1 LPEGRSNGSTGLDL
15 LRRRARSRRV
25 VVRDE
30 SMRPELAPGDRLWV
44 DPRPGRS
51 FVRGDIVVLRD
62 PETPGR
68 FLVKRVVGL
77 AGDRPGPGATLPEG
91 TVYLEGDNPD
101 RSRDSRAFGPV
112 PLAAV
117 LGLAW
122 FRYAPA
128 ARRRALTTKFK

>member
-1 LPEGRSNGSTGLDL
+1 LPEAPSNGTTGLDL

-30 SMRPELAPGDRLWV
+30 SMAPVLAPGDRLWV
-44 DPRPGRS
+44 DPRPGRP
-51 FVRGDIVVLRD
+51 FERGDIVVLRD

-68 FLVKRVVGL
+68 LLVKRVVGL
-77 AGDRPGPGATLPEG
+77 AGDRPGSAEPLPAG

-112 PLAAV
+112 PLGSLV
-117 LGLAW
+117 GLAW
-122 FRYAPA
+122 FRYSPA
-128 ARRRALTTKFK
+128 ARRKALTMKFK